1 MILNAY
7 TLTNLLWLK
16 SVNYGTK
23 QSVTT
28 VIGGVAT
35 FIIVVLFLKC
45 KKKIR
50 MEQKG
55 KSLKEQCKKKDIAR
69 AYRLF
74 LGITVI
80 IMLFAFLFEAL
91 AIEI

>member
-1 MILNAY
+1 M
-7 TLTNLLWLK
+7 
-16 SVNYGTK
+16 
-23 QSVTT
+23 
-28 VIGGVAT
+28 AT

-80 IMLFAFLFEAL
+80 IMLFAFIFEAL

>member
-55 KSLKEQCKKKDIAR
+55 KSLKERNYSEPPLFKD
-69 AYRLF
+69 
-74 LGITVI
+74 
-80 IMLFAFLFEAL
+80 
-91 AIEI
+91 EIRVA